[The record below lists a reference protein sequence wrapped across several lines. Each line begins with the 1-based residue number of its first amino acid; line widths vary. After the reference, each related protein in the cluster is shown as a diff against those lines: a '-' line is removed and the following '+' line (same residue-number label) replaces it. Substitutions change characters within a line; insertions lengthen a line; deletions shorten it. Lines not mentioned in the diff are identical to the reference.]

1 MKTIKTVR
9 LTRHQKEEIDSLI
22 HECKSKI
29 PALKLSFPYE
39 DGTLFYLLY
48 APSLVSVLALNMPSQ
63 PFEPAECTAFTRPS
77 HWRTGCFSTLFSL
90 AEEEFEEIDLLFP
103 TDHSNEGAA
112 KALESLG
119 TEPAFC
125 EYRMTLSL
133 TSPLCQKNAA
143 SVSPNRLSY
152 TVSLKEAETYCFR
165 FFDIASIAS
174 SDIPCGTCSLTFF
187 GTHVCLSDFEIT
199 DSLRGQGIGK
209 EALSLVISYAKK
221 LGLSSLFLHVSGDNI
236 PAVSLYK
243 KTGFQITETLS
254 YYLY

>member
-9 LTRHQKEEIDSLI
+9 LTRYQKEEINALI
-22 HECKSKI
+22 HECRSEI

-48 APSLVSVLALNMPSQ
+48 NASLVSVLALNMPSR

-90 AEEEFEEIDLLFP
+90 AETEFEEIDLLFP
-103 TDHSNEGAA
+103 TDHSNEGAE

-119 TEPAFC
+119 TELAFS

-133 TSPLCQKNAA
+133 TSPLCQKNAI
-143 SVSPNRLSY
+143 SVSPKHLSY
-152 TVSLKEAETYCFR
+152 TVSLKEAKTGCFH
-165 FFDIASIAS
+165 FFDATLNTSL
-174 SDIPCGTCSLTFF
+174 DIPCGTCSFTCFE
-187 GTHVCLSDFEIT
+187 TSACLSDFEIVEP
-199 DSLRGQGIGK
+199 LRGQGIGK
-209 EALSLVISYAKK
+209 KALSLIISYAKN
-221 LGLSSLFLHVSGDNI
+221 LGLSSLSLHVSGDNI

-243 KTGFQITETLS
+243 KTGFQISETLS